1 MEEIKKYLISAA
13 TFASTEEEKRI
24 IVDIMHIIK
33 ENEEKKEKEVREFL
47 EKGE

>member
-24 IVDIMHIIK
+24 ITDILNIIK
-33 ENEEKKEKEVREFL
+33 KNEKKDVD
-47 EKGE
+47 